1 MKLHTKKKTKKT
13 KNNGASASSFHP
25 PIMFCGEC
33 CTCAPPPPP
42 ILNASFTTMISD
54 EESQIHDNNNNNNPP
69 TKLEHMHLRIYN
81 ARTTF
86 SNIRM
91 NESSGRQN
99 EKNDNEDDG
108 DDATTMERVDI
119 LKTILTELDGVKDVT
134 ISKSHLPSRMEYD
147 QDTTTENNVEL
158 VDPTSCMVK
167 VEYYDSS
174 SSSSSSSSTT
184 TTTTTTS
191 TITTSMAVTDN
202 PQEPKEDGT
211 DSIRQ
216 AILTRLTN
224 AGFDYAVNS
233 NDANINSPPTPN
245 YYKPNNDDNAMSSS
259 LLNPITTTSQ
269 NHQQTDTTTILHE
282 PPPSCRTR
290 LRVQGICCSSEVP
303 AVRSILRPLPGV
315 RKVGINIAT
324 KVVFIDHDP
333 SIISADLMAGALNE
347 EKFGADVLTDGGLEL
362 LVRKKDGE
370 GSVSVESGGGSSL
383 SKKEDEG
390 KVSSFRASGEDILD
404 LPRSRFVESTFFV
417 PGIMTHAN
425 DNHRRKSSS
434 SCPIGKLLRQN
445 FFKDHFRAFHLHA
458 PSRTLKVEHDPELLS
473 AEKIMD
479 VLTRGSKEEDWG
491 SIELAH
497 DGAVEGLQLPV
508 LTNDNQVDGE
518 DMLLD
523 AEGKCFGGLKI
534 NVIVSGIFW
543 ILSLLSFVGGSWS
556 HLRYAGIGSVLS
568 GMPPVIAK
576 AWMTIRRMQFDANC
590 MMIIAA
596 FGALAL
602 GEFDEAASVSFFFA
616 VSEWLEARATVKARR
631 ALGEIISLRPEY
643 ANVVDPE
650 SGGIVIVPAA
660 NIPVGSVVSVRT
672 GDKVPADGVV
682 VEGTS
687 SVDESSLTG
696 EARPV
701 EKRAGDDVSGGS
713 INVGLC
719 QLVVKTTAT
728 VGDSTLSRLIQ
739 LVEEAQAN
747 TSETEKLVDAFARK
761 YTPVVLTMS
770 LFICTVPWFFG
781 AETGRYW
788 MLNGLIIMVVACPC
802 ALTISTPVTYSAGL
816 AAAAQRGI
824 IIKGGSKLEA
834 LGNVKTVLFDKTG
847 TITTGRFALSHLDL
861 IGNLKSRKELLEL
874 LAIIE
879 APSSHPLSACLVSAA
894 REEGVVVPPGVALRE
909 HTILKGEG
917 VSAYVDDEKVYVGND
932 RLFNRLDMYN
942 ISLQQIEL
950 AEKWSKEGATV
961 GYIGIEG
968 SGIIG
973 MFCVKDKI
981 RDEAYSTVQALLH
994 SGIEVV
1000 MLTGDGEGAAQAVG
1014 KEIGLAQ
1021 ANVQSQLLPEDKLH
1035 YISSLKGSSDNR
1047 HASLLGKKKLT
1058 LMVGDG
1064 VNDAPALSVA
1074 DVGVAMGEG
1083 ASLAMEMSDVTLMDS
1098 NLSKLL
1104 FSINMGVKVI
1114 KTVKENI
1121 AFSMLVNLIAIVLT
1135 FMGKMTLLW
1144 AIVSDVGVM
1153 LLVTLNGMKLLS
1165 NRTIDSIEGKRTK
1178 EPSSKRNNGQK
1189 YRRTLT
1195 VDHEEE
1201 IV

>member
-1 MKLHTKKKTKKT
+1 MTYNSTMKLHKKKKNKKT
-13 KNNGASASSFHP
+13 KNNGIATASSSFHP

-33 CTCAPPPPP
+33 CTCAAPPPP
-42 ILNASFTTMISD
+42 ISNASFTTMISD
-54 EESQIHDNNNNNNPP
+54 EESQIHE
-69 TKLEHMHLRIYN
+69 LEHIHLRIYN
-81 ARTTF
+81 ARTTT
-86 SNIRM
+86 SNTRT
-91 NESSGRQN
+91 NESSGHQN
-99 EKNDNEDDG
+99 QKQNNEDNDG

-119 LKTILTELDGVKDVT
+119 LKTILTELDGVKDVI
-134 ISKSHLPSRMEYD
+134 ISKSHLPSRTEYED
-147 QDTTTENNVEL
+147 DTTAENNVEL
-158 VDPTSCMVK
+158 VDPTSCMIK

-174 SSSSSSSSTT
+174 SSSSSTT
-184 TTTTTTS
+184 TTIATTTT
-191 TITTSMAVTDN
+191 IMAVTDN
-202 PQEPKEDGT
+202 PQEPKEDKT

-233 NDANINSPPTPN
+233 NDANTNSTPTTN
-245 YYKPNNDDNAMSSS
+245 YSKPNNDDNNAMSSS
-259 LLNPITTTSQ
+259 LLNPLTTTSQ
-269 NHQQTDTTTILHE
+269 NHHQTTNTTNNAILHE

-333 SIISADLMAGALNE
+333 SIISANLLAGALNE

-362 LVRKKDGE
+362 LVRKKDG
-370 GSVSVESGGGSSL
+370 GSVSAEGGAGS
-383 SKKEDEG
+383 SKKEEKG
-390 KVSSFRASGEDILD
+390 KASPNDILD

-417 PGIMTHAN
+417 PGMIIMYAN
-425 DNHRRKSSS
+425 DNERRKSSSSS
-434 SCPIGKLLRQN
+434 SCPIGKLVRQN
-445 FFKDHFRAFHLHA
+445 FFKDHLRAFHLHA

-473 AEKIMD
+473 AEKVMD
-479 VLTRGSKEEDWG
+479 VLTRGLEKEDWG

-508 LTNDNQVDGE
+508 LTSDNQMDGE
-518 DMLLD
+518 DMLMD
-523 AEGKCFGGLKI
+523 GEEKCFQGLKI

-556 HLRYAGIGSVLS
+556 HLQYAGIGSVLS
-568 GMPPVIAK
+568 GMPPVIMK

-616 VSEWLEARATVKARR
+616 VSEWLEARATGKARR

-660 NIPVGSVVSVRT
+660 NVPVGSVVSVRT
-672 GDKVPADGVV
+672 GDKAPADGVV

-701 EKRAGDDVSGGS
+701 DKRAGDDVSGGS
-713 INVGLC
+713 INVGVC

-788 MLNGLIIMVVACPC
+788 MLNGLIIMVIACPC

-847 TITTGRFALSHLDL
+847 TITTGRFALSRLDL
-861 IGNLKSRKELLEL
+861 VGNLKSRKELLEL

-894 REEGVVVPPGVALRE
+894 REEGVVVPPGVDLRE

-917 VSAYVDDEKVYVGND
+917 VTAYVDGERVYVGNG
-932 RLFNRLDMYN
+932 RLFKRLDMYN
-942 ISLQQIEL
+942 ISPQQMES
-950 AEKWSKEGATV
+950 AEKWSEEGATV

-968 SGIIG
+968 FGIIG

-994 SGIEVV
+994 SGIEVA
-1000 MLTGDGEGAAQAVG
+1000 MLTGDGEGAAQAVA

-1047 HASLLGKKKLT
+1047 HTSLLGKKKLT

-1104 FSINMGVKVI
+1104 FSIKMGVKVI

-1178 EPSSKRNNGQK
+1178 KPASKRKNGQK
-1189 YRRTLT
+1189 YSISPT
-1195 VDHEEE
+1195 VDHEQE